1 MGDITEKVDIVIN
14 ESGGRTVKRSLDDI
28 ADSAQRG
35 VQPINK
41 LNSTLDVFYGSLKA
55 IGAVVATLKLT
66 SLISEA
72 AALSQRYNELGIV
85 LGVVGRNA
93 GLARSEVD
101 ATTESVR
108 KQGISMIES
117 RQIVT
122 RMIQSQIDLSKATEL
137 ARLAQDAAVIGQI
150 NSSEAL
156 DRLVFGITSAQV
168 EVLRGIGINVSFEQ
182 SYAKLAKE
190 IGVTQNALTEQQKL
204 QARLNVVLGEASKI
218 SGVYE
223 GAMANAGKQMRST
236 ERLVEDLKVKIGGLF
251 DQTSIF
257 AVTAYTNALKAADSS
272 VENFTQTG
280 QLKAWGDSVA
290 RIAAFAAD
298 SVRSVGI
305 VFDITGKAI
314 GAMAAQAVAVSK
326 FDFGTA
332 IRIQGD
338 FNKDFDSAV
347 ASMSKMRDLVESQ
360 IIERDLLTKATERET
375 LSLKSNSVELGKNTE
390 EAKKDIDARNRF
402 IQALQTEV
410 DSIGLNEFAIKRM
423 EAAKLGATKAASPLI
438 DALEAENKR
447 LNLQSIQVNQI
458 TADLNKYKQ
467 VTESVKTDQEKF
479 SDTVEELNRLRNL
492 TNGAAISQETYNR
505 ALKKANDELIG
516 VKKTGNETF
525 DALNQYT
532 IQAARNIQTS
542 FANFLFDPFQDGVKG
557 MLTSF
562 LNAIRRMVAEV
573 AASRIANAIGLNGL
587 LGIGGTSA
595 SGAAASSAS
604 GGLNLLNIASS
615 GTSIMSGIRSGFGIP
630 TLIGRGLSMLPG
642 SLGVFGTGMLG
653 SAGAGAFSAVGGAG
667 TAFIG
672 GAGTAIGG
680 TGMGTAAGLG
690 STFAAAAGPLA
701 VAAIADV
708 VFRMLAGNKS
718 TGSKV
723 IDSIPII
730 GSLGALFFGHGPLKF
745 RQQSLQGDISSS
757 GFDGD
762 FTNVFRAKGGLF
774 VSNKHKSV
782 AQALS
787 DDQQKL
793 FDATITGFYK
803 SAHAF
808 AENLGFSTDLVDNYT
823 QQIQIKSEKG
833 KQLTEEAINEML
845 SGVGDSLAKNVL
857 PGIDEFRKAGERSFD
872 TFARLNAEFS
882 SLVDASSLVFGKS
895 TADAKA
901 MISGTTLQGRTAFV
915 DAAGGTDALTQKAAF
930 FSQNFFTSSELLAQ
944 AQTRLDEQLKSL
956 GLSSDLTKD
965 QFKGLVQ
972 SFGQVGGV
980 SEDLLQS
987 LLNLAPAFV
996 SVRNAQEQ
1004 QSAQRLGLETQLLQ
1018 LQGNTAELRRREL
1031 EALDPANRALQE
1043 NIFALIDQ
1051 KAAAESAA
1059 ATIRTNLST
1068 AFSNLQKS
1076 VEADRKKITDQFNID
1091 LEKANTRIQSVNDSI
1106 GKLKSLSDALK
1117 STTDTIN
1124 PQSLNNAR
1132 DQIKAAIASVSAGD
1146 SPNMDAIQQSLDTLS
1161 RQDSGSFSTLADFQR
1176 SQAQSVDLIDQLK
1189 TVTGSQLTL
1198 DERSLAALED
1208 SRDRLQAGFDN
1219 EIARL
1224 DSILTQGQ
1232 EQVDALSGISSSVL
1246 TLADAISQFN
1256 SASVAAGGQT
1266 IGVTSSGISFKDIR
1280 DYSFSHTP
1288 DEIYAAAQKYGVN
1301 RSDIVASGAFSDSQ
1315 IASYLMSRG
1324 IASFDVGGFVPRTG
1338 LAMIHKNEQVLTP
1351 GQQDAITLEIKQLR
1365 EDLNEALAI
1374 IAGHTGNTA
1383 KILDEVSAG
1392 GNAFLTEA
1400 A

>member
-41 LNSTLDVFYGSLKA
+41 LNSSLDVFYGSLKA
-55 IGAVVATLKLT
+55 IGTIVATLKLT

-93 GLARSEVD
+93 GLTRSEID

-338 FNKDFDSAV
+338 FNKDFDSTV

-375 LSLKSNSVELGKNTE
+375 LFLKSNSVELGKNTE

-458 TADLNKYKQ
+458 TSDLNKYKQ

-505 ALKKANDELIG
+505 ALKKANDEFLG

-532 IQAARNIQTS
+532 IQAARNIQTA
-542 FANFLFDPFQDGVKG
+542 FANFLFDPFEDGVKG

-595 SGAAASSAS
+595 TGTAATGAG
-604 GGLNLLNIASS
+604 GGLNLLNIAST

-630 TLIGRGLSMLPG
+630 GFIGNMGMALPG
-642 SLGVFGTGMLG
+642 SIGSFFGGMAG
-653 SAGAGAFSAVGGAG
+653 SAGTQAAAEAGAMALWGSSGASAGIASGMGAG
-667 TAFIG
+667 
-672 GAGTAIGG
+672 
-680 TGMGTAAGLG
+680 L
-690 STFAAAAGPLA
+690 AAAAGPLM
-701 VAAIADV
+701 VAFAATQA
-708 VFRMLAGNKS
+708 FKMLAGDKRLGGGFGNVLNKI
-718 TGSKV
+718 GN
-723 IDSIPII
+723 IPI
-730 GSLGALFFGHGPLKF
+730 LGDLMPVIPLINALFGRGPLK
-745 RQQSLQGDISSS
+745 QKETSLTGAIGLDGFES
-757 GFDGD
+757 GMLQARFE
-762 FTNVFRAKGGLF
+762 AKGGLF
-774 VSNKHKSV
+774 RSNKTDFARV
-782 AQALS
+782 DAVTGEIWT
-787 DDQQKL
+787 DNQKQL
-793 FDATITGFYK
+793 G
-803 SAHAF
+803 AF
-808 AENLGFSTDLVDNYT
+808 AQNLSKASREIFGAFNDTARQTSETLKQVGKDLGLSNDALAGFSYQINLV
-823 QQIQIKSEKG
+823 SEKG
-833 KQLTEEAINEML
+833 KMLTEEQIGKEIENMTEAMARKL
-845 SGVGDSLAKNVL
+845 LPTVDDFAKRGETALQTVSRL
-857 PGIDEFRKAGERSFD
+857 GTEF
-872 TFARLNAEFS
+872 N
-882 SLVDASSLVFGKS
+882 SLVDAASLILGKS
-895 TADAKA
+895 AADARA
-901 MISGTTLQGRTAFV
+901 MISGTTFQGRTAFV
-915 DAAGGTDALTQKAAF
+915 DAAGGTDALGQKVAF
-930 FSQNFFTSSELLAQ
+930 YSQNFFTSAELLGQSQ
-944 AQTRLDEQLKSL
+944 ARLDEQLQSL

-965 QFKGLVQ
+965 QFRGLVQ
-972 SFGQVGGV
+972 SFSQVDGI

-996 SVRNAQEQ
+996 SVR
-1004 QSAQRLGLETQLLQ
+1004 
-1018 LQGNTAELRRREL
+1018 TAEEQLAEQRR
-1031 EALDPANRALQE
+1031 QE
-1043 NIFALIDQ
+1043 E
-1051 KAAAESAA
+1051 KAAAELSAA
-1059 ATIRTNLST
+1059 TTKTNLAG
-1068 AFSNLQKS
+1068 AFSDLQKS
-1076 VEADRKKITDQFNID
+1076 VEADRKRITDQFNID
-1091 LEKANTRIQSVNDSI
+1091 LAKVNSRIQGVNDSI
-1106 GKLKSLSDALK
+1106 SKLTSLSEVLK

-1124 PQSLNNAR
+1124 PQSLSNAR
-1132 DQIKAAIASVSAGD
+1132 DQIRSAITSVAAGN
-1146 SPNMDAIQQSLDTLS
+1146 SPDTESIKQSLDTLS
-1161 RQDSGSFSTLADFQR
+1161 RQDSSSFSTLAEFQR
-1176 SQAQSVDLIDQLK
+1176 SQAQSVDLIDKLK

-1198 DERSLAALED
+1198 EERSLAALEAN
-1208 SRDRLQAGFDN
+1208 RDILQTSFDN

-1232 EQVDALSGISSSVL
+1232 EQVDALNGISTSVL
-1246 TLADAISQFN
+1246 SLADALSNFN
-1256 SASVAAGGQT
+1256 AASLAAGGQT

-1280 DYSFSHTP
+1280 DYSASHTP
-1288 DEIYAAAQKYGVN
+1288 DEIYAAARKYGVT
-1301 RSDIVASGAFSDSQ
+1301 RADIVASGAFTDSQ
-1315 IASYLMSRG
+1315 VTQYLMSKG
-1324 IASFDVGGFVPRTG
+1324 LASFDVGGYVPKTG
-1338 LAMIHKNEQVLTP
+1338 LALIHKNEQVLTS
-1351 GQQDAITLEIKQLR
+1351 GQQDAIASEMKQLR
-1365 EDLNEALAI
+1365 EDLSAALAI
-1374 IAGHTGNTA
+1374 IAENTATTA